1 MALMIEYIADL
12 LLASGAVGACI
23 YCAVLSKKLTRFT
36 DLERGMGGAIA
47 VLSVQVDDMTKALS
61 KAQVTAKGSSADLNA
76 VISRAEE
83 AAGHL
88 EILLASMH
96 DLPEASEQ
104 SKSTQT
110 PELLATPP
118 ASSATW
124 RSEAHLRAE
133 VESEMVEEPGLPQW
147 RRSTRAGGA
156 Q

>member
-1 MALMIEYIADL
+1 MDQMIEYVADL

-23 YCAVLSKKLTRFT
+23 YCAVLSRKLTRFT

-61 KAQVTAKGSSADLNA
+61 KTQVTAKGSSADLNA

-83 AAGHL
+83 AAAHL

-96 DLPEASEQ
+96 DLPEAPGQ
-104 SKSTQT
+104 IKSTQAS
-110 PELLATPP
+110 EMLVKSP

-124 RSEAHLRAE
+124 RSQAHLRAE
-133 VESEMVEEPGLPQW
+133 VDSEMAEEPELPQW